1 MKIASRLRRG
11 LYLAPFEL
19 AVAAKEAGWDGVFL
33 WDHILWRAPV
43 RAVADPWV
51 ALSAIAAHT
60 QRVRLGPLVTPLARR
75 RVHKLA
81 RETATLA
88 YAPPPQSCARTDGE
102 PPAFQPSA
110 HRHWYRLGARQDRQR
125 TTL

>member
-102 PPAFQPSA
+102 PPASNPA
-110 HRHWYRLGARQDRQR
+110 LIGTGTD
-125 TTL
+125 